1 MCKQRNSMKLLVATI
16 IVFVTSIIPC
26 IVTSASFS
34 DIKGEIRWGTASL
47 GSSGHVIIT
56 GVTTIVSSKLPNIK
70 ISSQTTQGSI
80 ENPRLMSNKELEFA
94 VINADSA
101 SPAVRGEKPYNK
113 PVDMQFLFTNYTNS
127 IVFVTRKD
135 SGIKTV
141 EQLKGMRVSV
151 GPPASGG
158 LMLATSVLKHGYG
171 LWDNIKKVYLAYG
184 DQGGALND
192 KKVDAMMAHLNSG
205 KPASYL
211 NELDSTSSDI
221 YILGISDEAMK
232 NIQKVEPFQ
241 FGRILK
247 AGSMKNLDRD
257 ILSMTN
263 AQMNFAR
270 ADIPEDV
277 VYAVIKTFFDNA
289 NELDKFHVMGKD
301 LRPETAMDGA
311 LKEIPVHP
319 GAAKYYKEKGVWKE
333 GYTIGVVKK

>member
-1 MCKQRNSMKLLVATI
+1 MCKQRNTVKSVVAV
-16 IVFVTSIIPC
+16 IVVVVSFLMPC
-26 IVTSASFS
+26 IATSASLS
-34 DIKGEIRWGTASL
+34 DNKDQIRWGTASL
-47 GSSGHVIIT
+47 GSTGHVIIT
-56 GVTTIVSSKLPNIK
+56 GVTTIVSSKLQNIR

-80 ENPRLMSNKELEFA
+80 ENPRLMSNKEIEFA

-101 SPAVRGEKPYNK
+101 SLAVRGEKPYTK

-127 IVFVTRKD
+127 VVFVTRKD
-135 SGIKTV
+135 SGIKTM
-141 EQLKGMRVSV
+141 EQLKGKRVSV
-151 GPPASGG
+151 GPPGSGG

-171 LWDNIKKVYLAYG
+171 LWDNVKRVYLAYG

-192 KKVDAMMAHLNSG
+192 KNIDAMMAHLNSG

-211 NELDSTSSDI
+211 NEVDSTSSDL

-277 VYAVIKTFFDNA
+277 VYAVMKTFFDNA
-289 NELDKFHVMGKD
+289 PELDKFHVMGKD

-319 GAAKYYKEKGVWKE
+319 GAAKYFKEKGVWKE
-333 GYTIGVVKK
+333 GYKIGVVKK